1 MNQKAVFV
9 YLLMTICLRILCIQ
23 KEYKKE
29 IETLREA
36 LLQNMKIQLEEAT
49 ELERQVYVVGTK
61 LQTIAD
67 VSSYQTTPVKL

>member
-1 MNQKAVFV
+1 
-9 YLLMTICLRILCIQ
+9 MTIYLCILCIQ

-67 VSSYQTTPVKL
+67 VSSYQTTPVTGLYIKL

>member
-1 MNQKAVFV
+1 MSV
-9 YLLMTICLRILCIQ
+9 YLCIQ

-29 IETLREA
+29 IETLRET

-67 VSSYQTTPVKL
+67 VSSNQTTPVTGLYIKL